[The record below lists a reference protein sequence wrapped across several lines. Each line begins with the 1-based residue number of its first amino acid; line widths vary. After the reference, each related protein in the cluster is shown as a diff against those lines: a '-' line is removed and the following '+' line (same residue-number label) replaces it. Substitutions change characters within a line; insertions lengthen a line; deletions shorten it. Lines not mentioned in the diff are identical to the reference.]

1 MPALYTN
8 NFIYDRDYNV
18 TGTVQTSFNFKPSYG
33 TVVSFTADLTSYTT
47 VDNYIYSMPRGL
59 NHLQAE
65 IQMPFENRTESEA
78 TKIASF
84 FENFRGTG
92 YFLYTDPASIYQP
105 VNLFCNDIETNFTVN
120 NIYSLKVN
128 LSTDQAA
135 PLLKWNGMF
144 VTGANLRGN
153 WSPSTN
159 YFKYDIVRYTGSAL
173 YPKHASNLYDSYYYC
188 MEDHTS
194 QNDIGSDDLPD
205 NIWSREFF
213 HQPTYSAVLSKK
225 TSVLKTDLP
234 YSFVKK
240 SDFGKNANTL
250 NRFEIQFKGIS
261 DRETRSILHFLANRQ
276 GYRKFQYKIP
286 NIYNENKFF
295 FAPEWQHTFVYK
307 NVNDISITLIEDPVG
322 IRSFDVDKMFYQ
334 ISAGNQHSLAI
345 GRNGRAWGWGANT
358 AGRLGDNSQTLRIT
372 PVSVAGSAKTFRY
385 ISAGGQ
391 HSIAIDKYGRAWG
404 WGSNGYGQIGE
415 NSVSERCTPVSVAG
429 AVKTFCKISAGSDHS
444 LAIDKYG
451 RVWGWGYGYGAQLGN
466 NLSGISLT
474 PVSVAGAKKTFCWI
488 SAGSVHSLAID
499 KYGRAW
505 AWGSNDAGQLGN
517 NSLSTALTPVSIV
530 GSVKT
535 FCKISA
541 SANHSVAIDKY
552 GRAWTWGF
560 NSVGQLGNNSTTN
573 CLTPVSVAGVAK
585 TFCKISSGG
594 ANCLA
599 IDKYG
604 RVWGWGYNNF
614 GQLGDNSTTNRLT
627 PVSLAGAAK
636 TFCLISAGDKHCLA
650 IDKNGRAWGWG
661 YNGSG
666 RLGDNSTIDRLTPVR
681 VCNI

>member
-276 GYRKFQYKIP
+276 G
-286 NIYNENKFF
+286 
-295 FAPEWQHTFVYK
+295 
-307 NVNDISITLIEDPVG
+307 
-322 IRSFDVDKMFYQ
+322 
-334 ISAGNQHSLAI
+334 
-345 GRNGRAWGWGANT
+345 
-358 AGRLGDNSQTLRIT
+358 
-372 PVSVAGSAKTFRY
+372 
-385 ISAGGQ
+385 
-391 HSIAIDKYGRAWG
+391 
-404 WGSNGYGQIGE
+404 
-415 NSVSERCTPVSVAG
+415 
-429 AVKTFCKISAGSDHS
+429 
-444 LAIDKYG
+444 
-451 RVWGWGYGYGAQLGN
+451 
-466 NLSGISLT
+466 
-474 PVSVAGAKKTFCWI
+474 
-488 SAGSVHSLAID
+488 
-499 KYGRAW
+499 
-505 AWGSNDAGQLGN
+505 
-517 NSLSTALTPVSIV
+517 
-530 GSVKT
+530 
-535 FCKISA
+535 
-541 SANHSVAIDKY
+541 
-552 GRAWTWGF
+552 
-560 NSVGQLGNNSTTN
+560 
-573 CLTPVSVAGVAK
+573 
-585 TFCKISSGG
+585 
-594 ANCLA
+594 
-599 IDKYG
+599 
-604 RVWGWGYNNF
+604 
-614 GQLGDNSTTNRLT
+614 
-627 PVSLAGAAK
+627 
-636 TFCLISAGDKHCLA
+636 
-650 IDKNGRAWGWG
+650 
-661 YNGSG
+661 
-666 RLGDNSTIDRLTPVR
+666 
-681 VCNI
+681 